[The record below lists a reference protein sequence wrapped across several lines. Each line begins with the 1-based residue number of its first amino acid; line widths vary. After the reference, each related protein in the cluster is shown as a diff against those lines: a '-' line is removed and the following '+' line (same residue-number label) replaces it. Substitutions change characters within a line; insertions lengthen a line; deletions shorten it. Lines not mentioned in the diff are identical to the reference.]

1 MSHHFPESRSIFVAR
16 VAILSAL
23 VVVFDYTMKFSG
35 WKIPFPWLPFLR
47 FDFTGIPI
55 VLSFLLLGL
64 TSGATTS
71 SVAFIAI
78 LVRSGK
84 PVDALM
90 KAMAE
95 FSTVLGMALGLRFKK
110 IEKPASYVLGIASRV
125 LVTTLANLVVL
136 PSYQGMPFE
145 LTVQLSPLLGAF
157 NVLQGSLSI
166 LGGYVIY
173 EALIRRIPS
182 LVTRKLTTQT

>member
-1 MSHHFPESRSIFVAR
+1 LNHHLPERRTIFIAR

-23 VVVFDYTMKFSG
+23 VVIFDYTMKFSG
-35 WKIPFPWLPFLR
+35 WKITFPIPPLQFLR
-47 FDFTGIPI
+47 FDFTGVPI
-55 VLSFLLLGL
+55 VLSILLLGL
-64 TSGATTS
+64 TPGATTS

-110 IEKPASYVLGIASRV
+110 IGKPASYALGIASRV

-136 PSYQGMPFE
+136 PSYQGIPFE
-145 LTVQLSPLLGAF
+145 MTVQLSPLLGVF
-157 NVLQGSLSI
+157 NILQGSLSI
-166 LGGYVIY
+166 LGGYIIY

-182 LVTRKLTTQT
+182 LATRKFTK

>member
-1 MSHHFPESRSIFVAR
+1 LNLHFPERRRSIFIAR

-23 VVVFDYTMKFSG
+23 VVIFDYTMKFSG

-71 SVAFIAI
+71 AVAFIAI

-84 PVDALM
+84 AVDALM

-110 IEKPASYVLGIASRV
+110 IGKPASYALGIVSRIFF
-125 LVTTLANLVVL
+125 TTLANLVVL
-136 PSYQGMPFE
+136 PSYQGIPFE

-182 LVTRKLTTQT
+182 LATRKLTT

>member
-1 MSHHFPESRSIFVAR
+1 LNHHLPERGSIFIAR

-23 VVVFDYTMKFSG
+23 VVIFDYTMKFSG

-47 FDFTGIPI
+47 FDFTGVPI

-64 TSGATTS
+64 TPGATTS

-110 IEKPASYVLGIASRV
+110 IGKPASYALGIASRV

-136 PSYQGMPFE
+136 PSYQGIPFE
-145 LTVQLSPLLGAF
+145 MTVQLSPLLGAF
-157 NVLQGSLSI
+157 NVLQGSLSV

-182 LVTRKLTTQT
+182 LATRKFTK

>member
-1 MSHHFPESRSIFVAR
+1 LSRHLSERRSIFVAR

-23 VVVFDYTMKFSG
+23 VVIFDYTMKFSG
-35 WKIPFPWLPFLR
+35 WKIPFPFPPLTFLR

-64 TSGATTS
+64 TPGAATS

-84 PVDALM
+84 AVDALM

-95 FSTVLGMALGLRFKK
+95 FSTVLGMALGLRLKK
-110 IEKPASYVLGIASRV
+110 VGKPASYALGILLRV

-182 LVTRKLTTQT
+182 LATRKLTT